1 MTKLLLCTD
10 LDRTLLPN
18 GPQAESIL
26 ARKKFNQL
34 VVQDEVKL
42 VYVSGR
48 DKSLIQQAVKNYH
61 IPLPDFVIADVGST
75 IYSIEN
81 KKWSR
86 LDKWDYEISSDWN
99 GKSNKDLKS
108 LLENFDDIRIQEY
121 SKQKTHKLSY
131 YVPLYTDHVS
141 LLNEIKECF
150 EKVNINANLIWS
162 IDDAASMG
170 LLDILPV
177 SANKK
182 HALEFIMSEFNFSLE
197 ETIFAGDSGNDISV
211 MASPINSI
219 LVANATNSVK
229 KMALEQAK
237 LNGETNSL
245 YLAKGNFSGMN
256 GNYSA
261 GILEGVVHYMPEA
274 ESWMELNP
282 DSIKL

>member
-26 ARKKFNQL
+26 AREKFNQL
-34 VVQDEVKL
+34 VAQDEVKL

-131 YVPLYTDHVS
+131 YVPLYTDHES

-245 YLAKGNFSGMN
+245 YLAKGDFSDMN

-261 GILEGVVHYMPEA
+261 GILEGVVHYIPEA